1 MPQPAV
7 AQESV
12 GFDYFHGQLAGYGA
26 WLYSDRWGMVW
37 QPEDVP
43 PDFRPYYTDGHW
55 VYTSDYGWM
64 WNSDY
69 DWGDIP
75 FHYGR
80 WVNDPDDGWLWIPGY
95 TWAPSWV
102 VWRTNN
108 DYVGWMPMPP
118 DPAFIEGAGLSI
130 GGGGMSI
137 SFGWN
142 NDPYYGYRHWYG
154 GDYDDR
160 RFASN
165 WVFVGYGHVADRDY
179 GRYAV
184 RDPVQTINIVHQT
197 TTVVNYTV
205 VNNYVVN
212 RGIDVHRVEQMA
224 HRPVAVV
231 AARQVIR
238 RPNLIAS
245 VAAGQRAQAA
255 ARAFAPRGQGI
266 ANSAPPPPPQVVQ
279 RLSAQPPK
287 ARAGR
292 PPMHLF
298 AKAQVSNP
306 AVVASHFHGK
316 PAAMPDTAHPASMS
330 GPAPAHPA
338 PPEAAHR
345 ADAPHKP
352 ADKPA
357 DLPQASHGGAPDRT
371 MTHVQPAY
379 PDATHPRSATP
390 RETRPPVSN
399 PEDAPRGATMTPP
412 DNRMHASRPDVERPR
427 GGPDTSMSP
436 PQNRM
441 HASRP
446 DVERPHGGPDTSMA
460 PPQSHMRPPTTH
472 PEMEPRG
479 PGGPGYARNPGGE
492 PRGGP
497 AMAVRPPQGGV
508 TPNRG
513 PAAARSAP
521 APRQEEPKPSRDE
534 GKRKPDE
541 SPPH

>member
-1 MPQPAV
+1 MPSKFRAALVAGAILLGAGPIVLMPQPAV
-7 AQESV
+7 AQEYVS
-12 GFDYFHGQLAGYGA
+12 FDYFHGQLAGYGA

-37 QPEDVP
+37 QPDDVP

-108 DYVGWMPMPP
+108 EYVGWMPMPP
-118 DPAFIEGAGLSI
+118 DPAFIDGAALSV
-130 GGGGMSI
+130 GGGGVSI

-142 NDPYYGYRHWYG
+142 NDPYYGYRRWYG

-184 RDPVQTINIVHQT
+184 RDPGQTINIVRQT

-212 RGIDVHRVEQMA
+212 KGIDVHRVEQVS

-231 AARQVIR
+231 TARQAIR
-238 RPNLIAS
+238 RPDLIAS
-245 VAAGQRAQAA
+245 IAAGQRAQVA
-255 ARAFAPRGQGI
+255 ARAVAPRGQGI

-292 PPMHLF
+292 PPTHLF
-298 AKAQVSNP
+298 AKSEVGNP
-306 AVVASHFHGK
+306 TVVASHFHGK
-316 PAAMPDTAHPASMS
+316 PAAVPDTAHPAGMG

-338 PPEAAHR
+338 PPPADAVHR
-345 ADAPHKP
+345 ADTPH
-352 ADKPA
+352 KPA
-357 DLPQASHGGAPDRT
+357 DLPQTSHGGAPDR
-371 MTHVQPAY
+371 MMMQAPQSEINR
-379 PDATHPRSATP
+379 PRSGPAMTP
-390 RETRPPVSN
+390 PENHVRPPVSRS
-399 PEDAPRGATMTPP
+399 EDEPHGAAMTPP
-412 DNRMHASRPDVERPR
+412 EKRAPRPDMERPR
-427 GGPDTSMSP
+427 SGPET
-436 PQNRM
+436 
-441 HASRP
+441 
-446 DVERPHGGPDTSMA
+446 TMA
-460 PPQSHMRPPTTH
+460 PPQSHMRPPVTH

-479 PGGPGYARNPGGE
+479 PGASGYGRSPGGE
-492 PRGGP
+492 PKGGP
-497 AMAVRPPQGGV
+497 AMTARPPQGGV

-513 PAAARSAP
+513 PAARSAP
-521 APRQEEPKPSRDE
+521 APRQEEAKPSRNED
-534 GKRKPDE
+534 KRKPDE
-541 SPPH
+541 APPH